1 MPFKCSIELVYRH
14 KHLNRCLVTN
24 NIFLNQNIW
33 YYLSSSSYFP
43 IGFGIMI
50 SGDINF
56 MRNKPNGLYESSK
69 SCFTKTVYHHKYVYV
84 LSFYFLYSAFDSCV
98 FVTFFLIQPIL
109 AILREPF
116 FCGYYLWTWSSPHL
130 ANSMKLWWQKVY
142 QVLGF

>member
-50 SGDINF
+50 SGDTNF
-56 MRNKPNGLYESSK
+56 MRNKTNGLYESSK

-84 LSFYFLYSAFDSCV
+84 LSFYFILLLIPV
-98 FVTFFLIQPIL
+98 FLWLFFLFNQYWQYS
-109 AILREPF
+109 ESPF
-116 FCGYYLWTWSSPHL
+116 SVVTTCG
-130 ANSMKLWWQKVY
+130 
-142 QVLGF
+142 LGLPPT